1 MKSNGCAILIPGEKI
16 PNNPMTEDDKYAL
29 KEFLRGAG
37 VVVGVIVAFM
47 LLMLVIANG
56 STDVSNPTSSNAE
69 VVGKYK
75 ECDIIQWTKH
85 NLAEYKYFL
94 YCEKNK

>member
-1 MKSNGCAILIPGEKI
+1 
-16 PNNPMTEDDKYAL
+16 MTQEDKYAL
-29 KEFLRGAG
+29 REFITGAG
-37 VVVGVIVAFM
+37 VVAGAVVI
-47 LLMLVIANG
+47 LVTVMIAL
-56 STDVSNPTSSNAE
+56 SFYTTDKSNPTSSNAE

-75 ECDIIQWTKH
+75 ECDIIQWTQH